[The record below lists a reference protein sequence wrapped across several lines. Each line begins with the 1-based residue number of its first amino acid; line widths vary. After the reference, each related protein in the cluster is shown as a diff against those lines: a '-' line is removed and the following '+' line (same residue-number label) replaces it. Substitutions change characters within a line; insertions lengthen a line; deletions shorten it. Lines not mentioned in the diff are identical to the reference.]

1 MNLRNA
7 SAFLLSAALLF
18 TVGASDAEAGKKK
31 KSDDSDSSAA
41 AEMIEIAETGVSAF
55 DEVFN
60 QVKDI
65 HTTLDEATATITSAE
80 TNLLTALGAAEGTP
94 LADALAEFKAS
105 AGDMVT
111 LEMDGTTPNFSVNPE
126 APENVTAGVEGLKGA
141 VADIQTVITNL
152 SELPPKVTALIDA
165 SKSMP
170 AEAPAALKDAGLAA
184 KDIMPAVKTVKNNVK
199 ATAQTPDRVTST
211 TSAATGLL
219 STITGAF
226 TSGE

>member
-7 SAFLLSAALLF
+7 SAFLLSAALIF
-18 TVGASDAEAGKKK
+18 TIGSSDAEAGKKK
-31 KSDDSDSSAA
+31 KKSGNSDGAA
-41 AEMIEIAETGVSAF
+41 AEMIEIGETGVSAF
-55 DEVFN
+55 DDVFN

-94 LADALAEFKAS
+94 LADALSEFTAS

-126 APENVTAGVEGLKGA
+126 APENITTGVEGLKSA
-141 VADIQTVITNL
+141 VSDVQTVVTNL
-152 SELPPKVTALIDA
+152 TELPPKVTELIDA

-170 AEAPAALKDAGLAA
+170 GQAPAALKEAGLSA

-211 TSAATGLL
+211 TAAATGFL

>member
-7 SAFLLSAALLF
+7 SAFLLSAALIF
-18 TVGASDAEAGKKK
+18 TVGTSDAEAGKKK
-31 KSDDSDSSAA
+31 KKSDSSEDAA
-41 AEMIEIAETGVSAF
+41 AEMVEIGETGVSAF
-55 DEVFN
+55 DDVFS

-65 HTTLDEATATITSAE
+65 HTTLDEADATILSAE

-94 LADALAEFKAS
+94 LADALSEFTAS

-111 LEMDGTTPNFSVNPE
+111 FEMDGTTPNFSVNPE
-126 APENVTAGVEGLKGA
+126 APESVTAGIDGIKSA
-141 VADIQTVITNL
+141 IADVQTVVDGLT
-152 SELPPKVTALIDA
+152 ELPAKVTALIDA

-170 AEAPAALKDAGLAA
+170 GEAPAALKDAGLSA

-199 ATAQTPDRVTST
+199 ATGQTPDRVTNT
-211 TSAATGLL
+211 TATATGFL